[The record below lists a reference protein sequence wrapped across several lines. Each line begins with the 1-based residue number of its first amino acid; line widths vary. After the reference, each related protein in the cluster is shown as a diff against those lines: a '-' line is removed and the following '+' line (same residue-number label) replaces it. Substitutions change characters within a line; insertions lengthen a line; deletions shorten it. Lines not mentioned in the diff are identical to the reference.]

1 MKLQKWTEV
10 SRLEGF
16 IRQILG
22 MDREDA
28 FKARTLI
35 SAFTLSHFKQK
46 PVFFFF
52 LKFSLLSIFLV
63 FKPSMF
69 DLILKRK
76 ETKFKN
82 LHRGMLNIFN
92 TRANVI
98 YTHIYIHTSL
108 LTCTPQTRELESIH

>member
-46 PVFFFF
+46 PVFF

-82 LHRGMLNIFN
+82 LRRGILNIFN

-108 LTCTPQTRELESIH
+108 LTCTPQTHELESIH